1 MTCMLMAVDFG
12 IKWNAFL
19 QTGEFDFFSPLKLQI
34 QSERSSNDWL
44 ILSLVRPGGLD
55 VGSTTHCSARTGI
68 STFNHQVQSLTPPGH
83 SRNCYKVVSL
93 FCMVNFKNLVKK
105 KKQTYNPTYYLLKCI
120 QWNNIIINNNDN
132 DHHVNME

>member
-1 MTCMLMAVDFG
+1 MAVDFG

-19 QTGEFDFFSPLKLQI
+19 QTGEFDFFFPLKLQI

-68 STFNHQVQSLTPPGH
+68 STFNHQVQKPDPTRTQQELLQSGLTFLYG
-83 SRNCYKVVSL
+83 K
-93 FCMVNFKNLVKK
+93 F
-105 KKQTYNPTYYLLKCI
+105 
-120 QWNNIIINNNDN
+120 
-132 DHHVNME
+132 